1 MLHAPYYNLVIKVG
15 NEIFATKEH
24 IIWFEAQFF
33 ALNLKFLWFI
43 TDLSEFRHEF
53 NKTTACF
60 CAPRVIWLFQELAIF
75 QIFHHFFFQR
85 HVLCFDA
92 VVVLFYFIFSSICVK
107 ITSPKSHFFLI
118 FSLIWDLGVVL
129 SLIKTFELNKINR
142 KNYMLTL
149 HQQELI

>member
-24 IIWFEAQFF
+24 LIWFEAQFF

-60 CAPRVIWLFQELAIF
+60 CAPRVIWPFQELAIF
-75 QIFHHFFFQR
+75 QIFHHFFFSEAR
-85 HVLCFDA
+85 FVFWCCCCF
-92 VVVLFYFIFSSICVK
+92 VLFYFQQHLCENH
-107 ITSPKSHFFLI
+107 ITEISFFFLI

-129 SLIKTFELNKINR
+129 SLRHLYSTK
-142 KNYMLTL
+142 
-149 HQQELI
+149 

>member
-24 IIWFEAQFF
+24 LIWFEAQFF

-60 CAPRVIWLFQELAIF
+60 CAPRVIWPFQELAIF
-75 QIFHHFFFQR
+75 QIFHHFFFFQR

-92 VVVLFYFIFSSICVK
+92 VVLFYFIFSSICVK
-107 ITSPKSHFFLI
+107 ITSPKSHFFFNFQFNLRSRCCSQ
-118 FSLIWDLGVVL
+118 F
-129 SLIKTFELNKINR
+129 KTFVLNKINR

>member
-24 IIWFEAQFF
+24 LIWFEAQFF

-60 CAPRVIWLFQELAIF
+60 CAPRVIWPFQELAIF
-75 QIFHHFFFQR
+75 QIFHHFFFFFR
-85 HVLCFDA
+85 GTFCVLMLLLFCFI
-92 VVVLFYFIFSSICVK
+92 LFSVAFVW
-107 ITSPKSHFFLI
+107 KSHHRNLIFFLI

-129 SLIKTFELNKINR
+129 SLRHLYSTK
-142 KNYMLTL
+142 
-149 HQQELI
+149 

>member
-24 IIWFEAQFF
+24 LIWFEAQFF

-60 CAPRVIWLFQELAIF
+60 CAPRVIWPFQELAIF
-75 QIFHHFFFQR
+75 QIFHHFFFFQR

-107 ITSPKSHFFLI
+107 ITSPKSHFFFNFQINLRSRCCSQ
-118 FSLIWDLGVVL
+118 F
-129 SLIKTFELNKINR
+129 KTFVLNKINR
-142 KNYMLTL
+142 KKYMLTL

>member
-24 IIWFEAQFF
+24 LIWFEAQFF

-60 CAPRVIWLFQELAIF
+60 CAPRVIWPFQELAIF
-75 QIFHHFFFQR
+75 QIFHHFFFFR
-85 HVLCFDA
+85 GTFCVLMLLLFCFI
-92 VVVLFYFIFSSICVK
+92 LFSVAFVW
-107 ITSPKSHFFLI
+107 KSHHRNLI
-118 FSLIWDLGVVL
+118 FFFNFQFNLRSRCC
-129 SLIKTFELNKINR
+129 SQFKTFVLNKINR

>member
-24 IIWFEAQFF
+24 LIWFEAQFF

-60 CAPRVIWLFQELAIF
+60 FAPRVIWPF
-75 QIFHHFFFQR
+75 
-85 HVLCFDA
+85 
-92 VVVLFYFIFSSICVK
+92 
-107 ITSPKSHFFLI
+107 
-118 FSLIWDLGVVL
+118 
-129 SLIKTFELNKINR
+129 
-142 KNYMLTL
+142 
-149 HQQELI
+149 

>member
-24 IIWFEAQFF
+24 LIWFEAQFF

-60 CAPRVIWLFQELAIF
+60 CAPRVIWPFQELAIF
-75 QIFHHFFFQR
+75 QIFHHFFFFQR

-92 VVVLFYFIFSSICVK
+92 VVLFYFIFSSICVK
-107 ITSPKSHFFLI
+107 ITSPKSHFFKI